1 METKQLLRLKSV
13 LPLVGLKRS
22 AIYAR
27 VLDGRFPSP
36 RHVGRAAV
44 WTDVEISEYI
54 KYISRHRHEPPVG
67 HYAAEEHA

>member
-1 METKQLLRLKSV
+1 MANKQLLRLKAV

-36 RHVGRAAV
+36 SHVGRAAV
-44 WTDVEISEYI
+44 WTDAEIAEWVE
-54 KYISRHRHEPPVG
+54 YISRHRHEPPVG
-67 HYAAEEHA
+67 TYSNGAA